1 MSLFDISSF
10 FPSLASLP
18 LWKLLVDCVC
28 AVIMWALLARFVVV
42 VLFGD
47 SPPTTFLK
55 FVLTLTNRLMRAF
68 RLLTPRV
75 FAPAAH
81 SLYAA
86 FFVFLLR
93 YYGLP
98 AMNNYSVSGLA
109 SLPAEAQLAKGVS
122 FLLGLV

>member
-1 MSLFDISSF
+1 MSFFDISSI
-10 FPSLASLP
+10 FPSLATLP
-18 LWKLLVDCVC
+18 LWKLLIDCVC

-47 SPPTTFLK
+47 TPPAAFLQI
-55 FVLTLTNRLMRAF
+55 VLKLTDRLVRAF
-68 RLLTPRV
+68 RRLTPRIL
-75 FAPAAH
+75 APAAH

-98 AMNNYSVSGLA
+98 AINNYSVSGLA
-109 SLPAEAQLAKGVS
+109 SLPTEAQLAKAVA